1 MSQRMGLTVIWLTGM
16 IACLVI
22 VELYFHRTVDG
33 GIPFVF
39 PDQRFELLR
48 PLVTLYGAHIAGILG
63 SWFILRFEMP
73 SDPQTRALFAIALTC
88 TLIWNL
94 GAVYLVGQRH
104 LWPEQSGTVL
114 QDLTT
119 AVQYGAGFSFL
130 VGPINVYYFGI
141 KYRTAQ

>member
-1 MSQRMGLTVIWLTGM
+1 MSQRMGLTAIWLVGM
-16 IACLVI
+16 IACLII
-22 VELYFHRTVDG
+22 VELYFHRTVGD
-33 GIPFVF
+33 IPFVF
-39 PDQRFELLR
+39 PDQRPELLR
-48 PLVTLYGAHIAGILG
+48 PLIALYGAHIAGILG

-73 SDPQTRALFAIALTC
+73 GDRRARALFAIALTC

-104 LWPEQSGTVL
+104 VWPEQGGTVL

-130 VGPINVYYFGI
+130 VGPVNVYYFGI
-141 KYRTAQ
+141 KYRTEQ